1 MSRRN
6 PLKIPV
12 EEIPDAGEEVVFDEA
27 LPQFAALLAEAT
39 ENTATGRAELKL
51 ERWPKRV
58 DVEGTLTAEVG
69 QTCVR
74 CLNAYRQPLK
84 RGMFQILMREAAGD
98 DEDDEEI
105 ELTDDDLDRSEIVD
119 DVVDLET
126 LLREEIQLA
135 LPLKPLCKDECKGI
149 CQGCG
154 AELNDE
160 ACTCEPEI
168 DSRWAALKD
177 LKLGD

>member
-1 MSRRN
+1 MTRSN
-6 PLKIPV
+6 PLRIPV
-12 EEIPDAGEEVVFDEA
+12 EEIPDRGEELVVDA
-27 LPQFAALLAEAT
+27 AVAQFATLLAEAS
-39 ENTATGRAELKL
+39 ENEASGRAELTL
-51 ERWPKRV
+51 VRWPRRV

-74 CLNAYRQPLK
+74 CLNPYRQPLE
-84 RGMFQILMREAAGD
+84 RGIFQILLREPESPDDDD
-98 DEDDEEI
+98 DEV
-105 ELTDDDLDRSEIVD
+105 ELTDFDLDRSEIVD
-119 DVVDLET
+119 ATVDLET

-135 LPLKPLCKDECKGI
+135 LPLKPLCKDDCKGI

-154 AELNDE
+154 AELNAE

>member
-1 MSRRN
+1 MSRTN
-6 PLKIPV
+6 PLLIPV
-12 EEIPDAGEEVVFDEA
+12 EEIPDSKEACLFDEGLA
-27 LPQFAALLAEAT
+27 QFAALLAEVS
-39 ENTATGRAELKL
+39 EGPATGRAELTL

-74 CLNAYRQPLK
+74 CLNGYRQPLQ
-84 RGMFQILMREAAGD
+84 RGMFQILMREPMATPEG
-98 DEDDEEI
+98 DEEI
-105 ELTDDDLDRSEIVD
+105 ELQDEDLDRSEIVD
-119 DVVDLET
+119 DTVDLET
-126 LLREEIQLA
+126 LLREEIHLA
-135 LPLKPLCKDECKGI
+135 LPLKPLCREDCQGI

-160 ACTCEPEI
+160 ACTCEPVI